1 LTAATQ
7 EFATANA
14 ESFVSAIAGAFM
26 RINGVELT
34 DSVYALITLIKLQT
48 CNKWAISTLLPKC
61 GFNQHQIYRAV
72 AAR

>member
-14 ESFVSAIAGAFM
+14 ESFVSAIVGAFM
-26 RINGVELT
+26 RIKGVELT

-48 CNKWAISTLLPKC
+48 SNKWAISNQLPK
-61 GFNQHQIYRAV
+61 
-72 AAR
+72 